1 MISLVVATLICSVC
15 VVNHECKKWENKIVQ
30 SQEVEDMESTD
41 EIIKNEEVKTESVV
55 ETIEQNIDNVSSVET
70 NVEYSTVTPS
80 DYSNRD
86 VPSNNSIKSYMDY
99 RCITLRS
106 SKQYKLQ
113 HSLAYTGDH
122 GLRMVNGRYCIAVG
136 SYYTTTIG
144 QYIDVELSNG
154 NVIHGILAD
163 CKSDAHTDSTHRINP
178 NGSVV
183 EFVVDTRTLD
193 STAKRMGDIS
203 YVNGWNSKI
212 VNIKVYNTVE
222 KF

>member
-1 MISLVVATLICSVC
+1 
-15 VVNHECKKWENKIVQ
+15 
-30 SQEVEDMESTD
+30 MESTD